1 MAFISTMT
9 PMALLER
16 DAPLRNAS
24 DYLAAAVKGNGRLVF
39 IGGEAGVGKTT
50 FVDRVVADAG
60 PAVRVA
66 TGACDGS
73 TTPAPLGPLREM
85 LPTLPADVW
94 PDDADRGEVFLRL
107 SDALGR
113 PGAPYLL
120 VIEDAHWADDA
131 TLDLVRHLAR
141 RVHRLRALVLVTFRA
156 EEAVGNHALRI
167 LFGDVAGSSGVRR
180 IDLNPLT
187 PDGVRA
193 LLETAA
199 SVDESAP
206 DVDALYRTTAGNPF
220 FVTEVIAAGGGPL
233 PRSVR
238 DAVLSRTSRLSGS
251 AREVLDLVALAGP
264 RCEVGLVEDLAPDLA
279 GALDEALGHGVVQLA
294 GDAVIFRHEL
304 ARLAVRDEIPAI
316 RRRRDHRRILDWLE
330 AHDADPARMAHHA
343 EEAGQDDAARDHS
356 LVAAQRAA
364 SLGSH
369 REAVEQY
376 QRALRH
382 TSGVPDPTLA
392 DLHGWVAYELYVTGR
407 MAEALE
413 AQREALAVW
422 TELGESERVGDAQR
436 LMSRLSWFQGTSGQA
451 EEYAAL
457 ACTTLDG
464 TGGTAEA
471 MAASNRS
478 QLAMLAYDLD
488 GTREWG
494 HRALALVEGRDDPE
508 AEGVRVHALNNIGT
522 IEVDSGDAEQGWP
535 MLEDSLR
542 RSQAADLHEHAARA
556 FTNIA
561 AQAVLQH
568 DHLRAGAQLA
578 LGLRYCLERDLDAW
592 ALYMRGHEALNH
604 LDLGDADGAMTIAD
618 AVLRHPRTALVSRI
632 TPLMVQARAR
642 ARTGAP
648 GHEEALTEALDLAY
662 GTAEAQRV
670 GPLGGAAAEIAWI
683 VGDADAGEREAIR
696 AWNVVRQI
704 DGPWTRGIIATWLP
718 DTDAAAVAESLA
730 PPYRAEALRR
740 WDEAAELW
748 DAIGSRFNAG
758 LARARGGT
766 REGLAEAAVRF
777 DELGA
782 EAAAARARSEARL
795 QGWSTPRGRRAATK
809 AHPQGLTRREAEVA
823 TLLAEG
829 MSNAAIADR
838 LVLSPRTVEHHV
850 SAVMAKLDVS
860 SRHSVRDI
868 LVES

>member
-1 MAFISTMT
+1 MT

-16 DAPLRNAS
+16 DAPLRSAS

-50 FVDRVVADAG
+50 FVDHVVADAG
-60 PAVRVA
+60 SEVRVA

-85 LPTLPADVW
+85 LPALPSDVW

-156 EEAVGNHALRI
+156 EEAVGNNALRI

-193 LLETAA
+193 LLETATA
-199 SVDESAP
+199 DESTP

-238 DAVLSRTSRLSGS
+238 DAVLSRTSRLSES

-264 RCEVGLVEDLAPDLA
+264 RCEVGLIEDLAPDLA

-294 GDAVIFRHEL
+294 GNAVTFRHEL

-316 RRRRDHRRILDWLE
+316 RRRGDHRRILGWLE
-330 AHDADPARMAHHA
+330 SHDADPARMAYHA
-343 EEAGQDDAARDHS
+343 EEAGQDDAAREHS
-356 LVAAQRAA
+356 LVAAERAA

-382 TSGVPDPTLA
+382 SSGVPDPTLA
-392 DLHGWVAYELYVTGR
+392 DLHGRVAYELYVTGR

-422 TELGESERVGDAQR
+422 TDLGESERIGDSQR
-436 LMSRLSWFQGTSGQA
+436 LMSRFSWFQGTSGQA

-457 ACTTLDG
+457 ACATLDG

-478 QLAMLAYDLD
+478 QLAMLAYDLA

-494 HRALALVEGRDDPE
+494 HRALALVDGREDAE

-522 IEVDSGDAEQGWP
+522 IEVDSGDQELGWP

-542 RSQAADLHEHAARA
+542 RSQAADMHEHAARA

-592 ALYMRGHEALNH
+592 ALYMRGHQALNH
-604 LDLGDADGAMTIAD
+604 LDLGDADEALTIAD
-618 AVLRHPRTALVSRI
+618 GVLRHPRTALVSRI

-642 ARTGAP
+642 ARTGDP
-648 GHEEALTEALDLAY
+648 GHEEALTEALELAY

-683 VGDADAGEREAIR
+683 LGDADAGEREAIR
-696 AWNVVRQI
+696 AWSVVSQI

-718 DTDAAAVAESLA
+718 DPHAADVAESLA
-730 PPYRAEALRR
+730 APYRAEALRR

-758 LARARGGT
+758 LAQARGGT

-782 EAAAARARSEARL
+782 EAAAARARSQARL

-829 MSNAAIADR
+829 MSNAAIAER

-860 SRHSVRDI
+860 SRHSVRDV
-868 LVES
+868 LVET